1 MLRSSYVLM
10 VNPVVSKLL
19 AMKKICTK
27 PIKLHNAE
35 GRVNIYLKSDISEII
50 ITIYG
55 MILNFIIVKTKLMIY
70 D

>member
-50 ITIYG
+50 VISIYG
-55 MILNFIIVKTKLMIY
+55 MIFNFIIVKQN
-70 D
+70 

>member
-19 AMKKICTK
+19 VLKKMCTK

-35 GRVNIYLKSDISEII
+35 VNVNIYLKSDISERVIS
-50 ITIYG
+50 IYV
-55 MILNFIIVKTKLMIY
+55 MILNFIFVKNKIDDL
-70 D
+70 